1 MKTQI
6 RFCTFETNSSSTHAV
21 AILSDEEYKK
31 YQNGELKLDRYGD
44 PVDIDAYNK
53 EYAQNLERAKKLF
66 EVKASDCKYYDSP
79 EEMAEEDTDGDFDCY
94 DMEVIHEQ
102 RNINGVNVHAISI
115 YGYDS

>member
-31 YQNGELKLDRYGD
+31 YVNGELMFDRYGD
-44 PVDIDAYNK
+44 PIDIDAYNK
-53 EYAQNLERAKKLF
+53 EYEKNLERAKKLF
-66 EVKASDCKYYDSP
+66 EANANDCKYYNSP
-79 EEMAEEDTDGDFDCY
+79 EDMAEEDTDENFEAY
-94 DMEVIHEQ
+94 DMEVIHEE

-115 YGYDS
+115 YGYDN

>member
-31 YQNGELKLDRYGD
+31 YQNGELRFDRYGD
-44 PVDIDAYNK
+44 PIDIEAYNK
-53 EYAQNLERAKKLF
+53 EYEKNLERAKKLF
-66 EVKASDCKYYDSP
+66 EAGASDCKYYDSP
-79 EEMAEEDTDGDFDCY
+79 EDMAEEDTDGDFDSY
-94 DMEVIHEQ
+94 EMEVIHEE
-102 RNINGVNVHAISI
+102 RDFNGIKVHAISI